1 MLGFLNWLAGK
12 ALMGTNL
19 LGLVLFA
26 AAFGPLAFAFQE
38 STKLV
43 EALLIGAG
51 GCICCLLDLC
61 YRKALK
67 HETFVE
73 PTGPQILYLPG
84 WVIGGV
90 WVVVGVVKT
99 IIAMLDQPSG

>member
-19 LGLVLFA
+19 LGLLLFA
-26 AAFGPLAFAFQE
+26 AAFGPLAVLFQD

-51 GCICCLLDLC
+51 GCIACLLDLG
-61 YRKALK
+61 YRKAMK

-73 PTGPQILYLPG
+73 PTGPQILYLPA
-84 WVIGGV
+84 WILGGV

-99 IIAMLDQPSG
+99 IIALLEQPSG